1 MPEPEI
7 IYVPPSH
14 HGSLEDYY
22 NDTMAYLF
30 DRYHQ
35 HAPEDDRWTQ
45 DTDNNWLAGVDDS
58 HLKQKKQTPKGKQV
72 K

>member
-1 MPEPEI
+1 MVEPDDI
-7 IYVPPSH
+7 LYVSPAER
-14 HGSLEDYY
+14 GSIEDFY

-35 HAPEDDRWTQ
+35 HAPEDDRYA
-45 DTDNNWLAGVDDS
+45 DHNMNWLAGVDDG
-58 HLKQKKQTPKGKQV
+58 HKRTKETPKGKQV